1 MCQKCGCNTCET
13 EIKGPLLT
21 EGKAKIKSS
30 LSEGLQYHI
39 DKKIP
44 LFETVYRIGSEK
56 HLALIKEAR
65 KMYSRN
71 IIDLCEEDEA
81 LIGTHLGE
89 FALYEGVS
97 IPLDLPMLNES
108 YDYDEVAQSEFGMDY
123 DQLGP
128 GEKEWVRDEIDNMLN
143 EAEYRGV
150 EFEDYIDELEKT
162 MYVDRR
168 GRGRFIIHPLDK
180 PDVSR
185 PSRDYIIIDGN
196 NVTSVQGYNTG
207 PISDLAD
214 RYGLDDEDDRM
225 TPMGKT
231 NAEGR
236 VSLLS
241 SNILKDAIK
250 AIEASRDAEAKS
262 QSDYYGDKPKTGRIG
277 YGLSSQSRMNELYD
291 PINSELEIGDKVKL
305 TPDYEETPGEVF
317 TISQISNGKYFI
329 ADEDGRGWYVY
340 PDQVVMINEIDM
352 NDPVV
357 MRARA
362 ARDKQPEPSRGGLD
376 FEDVM
381 YLRDEQKD
389 LEDRI
394 AQLYR
399 DMEQEAEPE
408 GGEIADRYGSMLNKL
423 EDKLY
428 RIQKQIRDYDMNES
442 AIREDLAIL
451 KEDEESNKILQ
462 NILDTLLSIEGDG
475 EDRESDLEDLDVSI
489 DYLSSI
495 LTKKTPFDIDIDQ
508 TQLDRFASPEL
519 KEDVTKRKEAE
530 NAIRQTLKDEGG
542 AAGLK
547 PLVKAVKEFGFNKK
561 ELVKLLKKIVK
572 VKKHKNGDYIL
583 TPIQEGPGAT
593 LGPGPKASK
602 DGVKNSAY
610 VSEFGYKL
618 VPKKI
623 KGSGLEVKQLYEAKK
638 KKEKKDPPIG
648 KPKRGGS
655 KAYYV
660 YVRDPKTKKVKKVSF
675 GSGGL
680 RAKIRNPKARKAF
693 AARHNC
699 KNKKDR
705 TTAGYWSCNLP
716 RYAPALGLGAK
727 MNTFW

>member
-44 LFETVYRIGSEK
+44 LSETVYRIGSDA
-56 HLALIKEAR
+56 HLSLIKEAR
-65 KMYSRN
+65 KLYSRN
-71 IIDLCEEDEA
+71 VIELCEEDKA
-81 LIGTHLGE
+81 LVGTHLGE
-89 FALYEGVS
+89 FALYKGESV
-97 IPLDLPMLNES
+97 PLDLPML
-108 YDYDEVAQSEFGMDY
+108 
-123 DQLGP
+123 
-128 GEKEWVRDEIDNMLN
+128 KED
-143 EAEYRGV
+143 EYRGV

-168 GRGRFIIHPLDK
+168 DRGRFIIHPLSK

-185 PSRDYIIIDGN
+185 PSKDYIVIDDN
-196 NVTSVQGYNTG
+196 NVTAVQGYNTG

-225 TPMGKT
+225 TDMGKT
-231 NAEGR
+231 NASGR

-250 AIEASRDAEAKS
+250 AIKASRDAEAKA

-277 YGLSSQSRMNELYD
+277 YGLTSQPRMKNEDYRPSVRAYNVID
-291 PINSELEIGDKVKL
+291 KSNNDKIVAKELPRHKALELAKTKKE
-305 TPDYEETPGEVF
+305 Y
-317 TISQISNGKYFI
+317 
-329 ADEDGRGWYVY
+329 
-340 PDQVVMINEIDM
+340 MIDATDRLNE
-352 NDPVV
+352 
-357 MRARA
+357 
-362 ARDKQPEPSRGGLD
+362 SLD

-381 YLRDEQKD
+381 YLRDDKKD

-408 GGEIADRYGSMLNKL
+408 GGDIANRYANELDRL

-428 RIQKQIRDYDMNES
+428 KIDRQINDYDMNES
-442 AIREDLAIL
+442 SIREDLAVL
-451 KEDEESNKILQ
+451 REDEESNKILQ
-462 NILDTLLSIEGDG
+462 RILDTLVSIEGDG
-475 EDRESDLEDLDVSI
+475 EDRESDIEDLDVSI
-489 DYLSSI
+489 DYLASI
-495 LTKKTPFDIDIDQ
+495 LSKDKTPFDINIDQ

-519 KEDVTKRKEAE
+519 K
-530 NAIRQTLKDEGG
+530 
-542 AAGLK
+542 
-547 PLVKAVKEFGFNKK
+547 
-561 ELVKLLKKIVK
+561 
-572 VKKHKNGDYIL
+572 
-583 TPIQEGPGAT
+583 EGPGAT

-623 KGSGLEVKQLYEAKK
+623 KGSGLEVKQLYESQYPNFEVDRNIRYKDMNITK
-638 KKEKKDPPIG
+638 GYWTYTGKESAGRGVYLNAMNQQMLGFNREDIEIFQKNLPSHFNIIKESLDEAEFKGKEVALG

-660 YVRDPKTKKVKKVSF
+660 YVRDPKTKKVKKVTF

-680 RAKIRNPKARKAF
+680 RAKIKNKEARNAF
-693 AARHNC
+693 AARHKC
-699 KNKKDR
+699 KDKKDR